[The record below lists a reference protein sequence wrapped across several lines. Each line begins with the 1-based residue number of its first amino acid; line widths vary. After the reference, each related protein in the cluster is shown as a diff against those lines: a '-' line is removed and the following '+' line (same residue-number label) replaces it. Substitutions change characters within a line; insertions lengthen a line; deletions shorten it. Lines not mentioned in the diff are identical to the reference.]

1 MADDK
6 QTTDLALTNSG
17 GEHALMAGS
26 DMDHDTQNP
35 DINEKSSKMDF
46 TVGDLDLLRQV
57 VLVLSISICVA
68 LIVMLFFWVREP
80 DMRPLGA
87 YETEEL
93 IPVLDYL
100 DQQKQQYKLDGNT
113 ILVPVSD
120 YNSLKLSM
128 VRAGLNQNR
137 QAGDEILM
145 QDMGFGVSQRLEQ
158 ERLKLSRE
166 RQLAKAI
173 EEMRQVN
180 KARVLLALPK
190 QSVFVRH
197 NQEASASVFLTVRTG
212 ANLKQEEIDA
222 VVDMV
227 ASAVPGMKPSRVTVT
242 DQHGRLLSS
251 GSQDPVSAARRKEQE
266 LEKQQEEALR
276 GKIDSVLIPILGL
289 GNYTAQV
296 DIELDFSAVEQ
307 TRKVFDPN
315 TPATRSEYT
324 LEDYNNG
331 NVVAGVPGALSNQ
344 PPADASI
351 PQDVAQMKDGSV
363 MGQGSVHKE
372 ATRNYELD
380 TTISHERKQSGV
392 INRQTVAVA
401 VKSRSSVNPD
411 TGEVTYTP
419 LSEADLNSIR
429 QVLIGTVGYSEN
441 RGDLLNVLSMPF
453 AEPEMEQIVD
463 VPIWEH
469 PNFNDWVRWFA
480 SALVIIIVILVLV
493 RPAMKKLINP
503 AADNDDQMYGPDGMP
518 IGADGETSLIGSD
531 IDGGELFEFGSG
543 IDLPNLHKDEDVL
556 VKPSTCL
563 GGKRA
568 RTRGSSSEELDA
580 KWLKTIKMVEKW
592 SNQPLISVKFPVKK
606 KQPFCCSV

>member
-1 MADDK
+1 M
-6 QTTDLALTNSG
+6 TNSG

-100 DQQKQQYKLDGNT
+100 DQQKQQYKLDGDT

-556 VKPSTCL
+556 KAVRALVANEPELAAQVVKNWMQN
-563 GGKRA
+563 G
-568 RTRGSSSEELDA
+568 
-580 KWLKTIKMVEKW
+580 
-592 SNQPLISVKFPVKK
+592 
-606 KQPFCCSV
+606 

>member
-222 VVDMV
+222 VVDLV

-296 DIELDFSAVEQ
+296 DIELDFSAVDQ

-411 TGEVTYTP
+411 TGEVTYAP

-556 VKPSTCL
+556 KAVRALVANEPELAAQVVKNWMQN
-563 GGKRA
+563 G
-568 RTRGSSSEELDA
+568 
-580 KWLKTIKMVEKW
+580 
-592 SNQPLISVKFPVKK
+592 
-606 KQPFCCSV
+606 

>member
-392 INRQTVAVA
+392 INRQAVAVA

-556 VKPSTCL
+556 KAVRALVANEPELAAQVVKNWMQN
-563 GGKRA
+563 G
-568 RTRGSSSEELDA
+568 
-580 KWLKTIKMVEKW
+580 
-592 SNQPLISVKFPVKK
+592 
-606 KQPFCCSV
+606 

>member
-556 VKPSTCL
+556 KAV
-563 GGKRA
+563 RA
-568 RTRGSSSEELDA
+568 LVATSQNSR
-580 KWLKTIKMVEKW
+580 LK
-592 SNQPLISVKFPVKK
+592 
-606 KQPFCCSV
+606 

>member
-1 MADDK
+1 MAEDK
-6 QTTDLALTNSG
+6 QTTDLTVTSG
-17 GEHALMAGS
+17 SDHALMASS
-26 DMDHDTQNP
+26 DLDMDTQNP
-35 DINEKSSKMDF
+35 DLEEKSSSKSDF
-46 TVGDLDLLRQV
+46 AMGDLDLLRQV

-80 DMRPLGA
+80 EMRPLGA

-100 DQQKQQYKLDGNT
+100 DQQKLTYKLDGNT
-113 ILVPVSD
+113 ILVPSSE
-120 YNSLKLSM
+120 YNSLKLNL
-128 VRAGLNQNR
+128 VRAGLNQNK

-173 EEMRQVN
+173 EEMKLVN

-197 NQEASASVFLTVRTG
+197 NQDASASVFLTLRTG
-212 ANLKQEEIDA
+212 ANLKQEEVDSI
-222 VVDMV
+222 VDMV
-227 ASAVPGMKPSRVTVT
+227 ASAVPGMKPNRITVT

-251 GSQDPVSAARRKEQE
+251 GSQDPVSSARRKEQE
-266 LEKQQEEALR
+266 LERKQEEALR
-276 GKIDSVLIPILGL
+276 DKIDSVLIPILGF

-296 DIELDFSAVEQ
+296 DIQLDFSAIEQ
-307 TRKVFDPN
+307 TRKRFDPN

-363 MGQGSVHKE
+363 LGQGSVHKE
-372 ATRNYELD
+372 ATRNFELD

-392 INRQTVAVA
+392 VNRQTVAVA
-401 VKSRSSVNPD
+401 IKNRPSVNPE

-419 LSEADLNSIR
+419 LSESEISAVR
-429 QVLIGTVGYSEN
+429 QVLIGTVGFDEN
-441 RGDLLNVLSMPF
+441 RGDLLNVLSMQF
-453 AEPEMEQIVD
+453 AVPEVESMVD

-480 SALVIIIVILVLV
+480 SALVIVVVVLVLV
-493 RPAMKKLINP
+493 RPALKKLLNP
-503 AADNDDQMYGPDGMP
+503 AADDDDPMYGPDGLP
-518 IGADGETSLIGSD
+518 IGADGETSLIGSG
-531 IDGGELFEFGSG
+531 IDGGDLFEFGSG

-556 VKPSTCL
+556 KAVRALVANEPELAAQVVKNWMQN
-563 GGKRA
+563 A
-568 RTRGSSSEELDA
+568 
-580 KWLKTIKMVEKW
+580 
-592 SNQPLISVKFPVKK
+592 
-606 KQPFCCSV
+606 

>member
-1 MADDK
+1 M
-6 QTTDLALTNSG
+6 TNSG

-26 DMDHDTQNP
+26 DIDHDTQNP

-296 DIELDFSAVEQ
+296 DIQLDFSAVEQ

-503 AADNDDQMYGPDGMP
+503 AADDDDQMYGPDGMP

-556 VKPSTCL
+556 KAVRALVANEPELAAQVVKNWMQN
-563 GGKRA
+563 G
-568 RTRGSSSEELDA
+568 
-580 KWLKTIKMVEKW
+580 
-592 SNQPLISVKFPVKK
+592 
-606 KQPFCCSV
+606 